1 MSKVP
6 ENLKYTKEHEW
17 ILVEGN
23 KGKVGITDYAQD
35 ALGDVVFVDLPDEG
49 DELEKDDI
57 FGAVESVK
65 AASDLFTPVSGKV
78 IKVNEKLEESPE
90 LVNESPYEEGWMI
103 EIEIKDED
111 ELNDLLSWKEYE
123 KILEDD

>member
-6 ENLKYTKEHEW
+6 ENLKYTEEHEW

-103 EIEIKDED
+103 EIEIKDKD